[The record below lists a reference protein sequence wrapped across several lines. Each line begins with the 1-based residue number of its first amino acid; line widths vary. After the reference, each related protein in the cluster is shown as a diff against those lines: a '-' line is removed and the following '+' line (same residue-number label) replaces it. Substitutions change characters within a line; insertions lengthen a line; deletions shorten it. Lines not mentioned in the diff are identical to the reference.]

1 MSRRS
6 YLRADDLDITVSKAD
21 IEHAVGRNQFNCA
34 IVRAI
39 QRKYPEATRVRVN
52 AEWIG
57 FTLPDED
64 KRFTYPTPPKAVE
77 TIIKPLDTGGAP
89 KPGRLKLSD
98 GDYRGIQHNPPG
110 RKKAMRDRQRE
121 VTTRRKQMSP
131 QQKAPQKS
139 EYNRFAAEGGEQS

>member
-1 MSRRS
+1 MSRG
-6 YLRADDLDITVSKAD
+6 YLRAPEQDITVTKAD

-64 KRFTYPTPPKAVE
+64 RRYTYPTPQKAIE
-77 TIIKPLDTGGAP
+77 TIIKPLDTGGTP
-89 KPGRLKLSD
+89 KPGRIRLAD

-110 RKKAMRDRQRE
+110 KKKAARDHARE
-121 VTTRRKQMSP
+121 VTTRRRQMSP

-139 EYNRFAAEGGEQS
+139 EYNRFGPDGAS